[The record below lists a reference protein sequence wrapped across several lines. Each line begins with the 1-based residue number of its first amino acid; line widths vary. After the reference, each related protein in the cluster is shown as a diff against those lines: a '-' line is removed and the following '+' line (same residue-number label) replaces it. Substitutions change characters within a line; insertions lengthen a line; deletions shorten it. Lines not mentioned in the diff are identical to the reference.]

1 MKLVFK
7 KDEECQ
13 ISVFQV
19 VDGHEQEFSYV
30 DMIKSLIESRKMEQP
45 KISEGFTEAEISSI
59 NSMAKFI
66 NKEISTTEEPDSL
79 A

>member
-30 DMIKSLIESRKMEQP
+30 DMIKALIESREMEP
-45 KISEGFTEAEISSI
+45 PEISEGFTESEISSI
-59 NSMAKFI
+59 NSMVTFI
-66 NKEISTTEEPDSL
+66 NGEISTTDESSS
-79 A
+79 